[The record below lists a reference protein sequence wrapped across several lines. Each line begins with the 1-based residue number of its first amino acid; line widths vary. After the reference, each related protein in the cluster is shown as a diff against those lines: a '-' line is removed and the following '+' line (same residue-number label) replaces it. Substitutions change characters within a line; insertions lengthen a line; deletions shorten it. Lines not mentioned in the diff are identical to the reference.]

1 MISTRKRKHWKQH
14 IESWQVSDMH
24 QSEYCRRHNL
34 SYHRFIYW
42 KKRFI
47 ETETGTKFVPLNL
60 GPFAGKRPLQ
70 SGCPLR
76 LVFAN
81 RFTIEVNPGVKP
93 TAACNRPAGWTFS
106 ADSNS
111 TAVRF
116 LLESL
121 CLFLDGLLLSGQ
133 MTSGIM

>member
-1 MISTRKRKHWKQH
+1 MSEQLSRTEEFKRKREHWKQH
-14 IESWQVSDMH
+14 IESWQASDML

-47 ETETGTKFVPLNL
+47 QTETGTKFVPLNL

-76 LVFAN
+76 LVLSDG
-81 RFTIEVNPGVKP
+81 FTIEVNPGFDP
-93 TAACNRPAGWTFS
+93 Q
-106 ADSNS
+106 
-111 TAVRF
+111 
-116 LLESL
+116 
-121 CLFLDGLLLSGQ
+121 LLSQ
-133 MTSGIM
+133 LIITLQRLQ